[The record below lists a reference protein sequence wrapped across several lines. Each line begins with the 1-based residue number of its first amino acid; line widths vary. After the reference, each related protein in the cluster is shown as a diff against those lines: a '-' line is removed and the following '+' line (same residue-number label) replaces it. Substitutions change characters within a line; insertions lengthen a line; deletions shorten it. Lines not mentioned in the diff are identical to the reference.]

1 MTERLLL
8 LLEARG
14 FAFPP
19 AQAPHIFFCNIGES
33 ALKIALTL
41 CDELTL
47 DGLRA
52 ELDVMGRGLK
62 AQMKYANKIGALFT
76 AVIGD
81 DDIEKGVVTIRNMQ
95 TGEESESDFMNFA
108 ENFENLVLQATIEEF
123 GVTEDEG

>member
-1 MTERLLL
+1 
-8 LLEARG
+8 
-14 FAFPP
+14 
-19 AQAPHIFFCNIGES
+19 
-33 ALKIALTL
+33 
-41 CDELTL
+41 
-47 DGLRA
+47 
-52 ELDVMGRGLK
+52 MGRGLK